1 MAMANLPAGARC
13 SVCAEPL
20 TTASGW
26 DGEPERPLC
35 LPCGARRAARRRWE
49 GDNPPFGIRVVPRLE
64 FAADAQA
71 LIVLELRPHDR
82 LALRA
87 RVIDFSESG
96 VGLRVPE
103 AVTLGQE
110 VIVVGQASLVRRAAA
125 AWRGRVQWVDT
136 VQPGLWDC
144 GVSRIEPLHADLFL
158 LLSQILVSVTP

>member
-1 MAMANLPAGARC
+1 MALANLPTGARC

-26 DGEPERPLC
+26 DGEPEHPLC
-35 LPCGARRAARRRWE
+35 LPCGARRTARRRWE
-49 GDNPPFGIRVVPRLE
+49 GENPPFGIRVVPRLE

-82 LALRA
+82 LAVRA
-87 RVIDFSESG
+87 RIIDFSEAG
-96 VGLRVPE
+96 IGLRVPE

-110 VIVVGQASLVRRAAA
+110 VIVVAQASLVRRATAS
-125 AWRGRVQWVDT
+125 WRGRVQWVDT
-136 VQPGLWDC
+136 AQPGLWDC
-144 GVSRIEPLHADLFL
+144 GVARLEPLHADLFL